1 MIKATGVGPN
11 GRPLLVIGLSWGN
24 LDRLRAGPLD
34 DYIPING
41 QEMDIP
47 FDVMIISGKTE
58 ADMADLMKD
67 ALTPD
72 AKVHVSDRLKS

>member
-58 ADMADLMKD
+58 ADMADLMKN

-72 AKVHVSDRLKS
+72 AKVHVDDRLKS